1 MKSLND
7 LKEIYEKSLKKFGDN
22 HQSVGWKN
30 KNEALLRYKVMS
42 DLFKN
47 DYSKKTILDVGCGLS
62 HYFLFLKKKRIHNF
76 RYIGLDVS
84 EQMINLSKKKYPDNI
99 YLLGDVLNCNINFLK
114 YDYATLNGL
123 FTQKLNYSDKIMF
136 YFFKKVIKK
145 IFFLSKKGLAFNLLT
160 PFPDWKKDVNY
171 YPSFDKIIKFIS
183 KNLSNKFYIN
193 HNYKLFEY
201 TVYVYK

>member
-1 MKSLND
+1 MLLKNTKFIFMKSLND

-30 KNEALLRYKVMS
+30 KNEALLRYKVMT

-47 DYSKKTILDVGCGLS
+47 DYSKKTILEVGCGLS

-99 YLLGDVLNCNINFLK
+99 LIKDIGSGINMNRRGLRKIIYLAIEG
-114 YDYATLNGL
+114 
-123 FTQKLNYSDKIMF
+123 KIKQLVIVHKDRLTRF
-136 YFFKKVIKK
+136 GFDLIQDLIKK
-145 IFFLSKKGLAFNLLT
+145 YSKGNIIIL
-160 PFPDWKKDVNY
+160 DKK
-171 YPSFDKIIKFIS
+171 KI
-183 KNLSNKFYIN
+183 KNQKKN
-193 HNYKLFEY
+193 
-201 TVYVYK
+201 